1 MLTSIASLSE
11 KSVEVDYFESP
22 LSLVFFLVESNRES
36 FVRFLEDT
44 RNSDLT

>member
-1 MLTSIASLSE
+1 MLTSIASLNE

-22 LSLVFFLVESNRES
+22 LSLVFFLVESNRGS
-36 FVRFLEDT
+36 FVLFLEDT